1 MKILILGGTKF
12 VGKDIAEELVQTN
25 LHEINLL
32 NRGITDRF
40 MSNKYKTVIMDRNI
54 KNETISEKIFYDLV
68 IDVSCYNLNQLV
80 NVLDLI
86 DFDRYIFISSSAV
99 KGIPFQNVSP
109 DMYEMAQYAH
119 NKKECEDFIINNFN
133 KYLIFRPCYL
143 VGEGDYTNRFYI
155 QDGQYFWK
163 NGYKLDYYMES
174 KDLANLINKNIYFK
188 DSKIISPC
196 D

>member
-12 VGKDIAEELVQTN
+12 VGKDIAGELIQTN
-25 LHEINLL
+25 LHEINFL
-32 NRGITDRF
+32 NRGITDRSMF
-40 MSNKYKTVIMDRNI
+40 SKYKTLIIDRNI
-54 KNETISEKIFYDLV
+54 RSETSIKNFYDLV
-68 IDVSCYNLNQLV
+68 IDVSCYNLNQLI
-80 NVLDLI
+80 NVLDFI

-109 DMYEMAQYAH
+109 DMYEMAQYAYK
-119 NKKECEDFIINNFN
+119 KKECEDFIINNFN

-143 VGEGDYTNRFYI
+143 VGEGDYTNRFYVKN
-155 QDGQYFWK
+155 GEYFWK
-163 NGYKLDYYMES
+163 NGSKLDYYMKS
-174 KDLANLINKNIYFK
+174 KDLASLINQNICFK